1 MKRSSVKTFEAL
13 PLKESWACWKRSDGR
28 CYAATI
34 QRDLFGGWSIIALW
48 GSENNSKAG
57 GQAIHPVASREDAE
71 EFMEALHRARI
82 AHGYRPF

>member
-1 MKRSSVKTFEAL
+1 
-13 PLKESWACWKRSDGR
+13 
-28 CYAATI
+28 
-34 QRDLFGGWSIIALW
+34 LFGGWSIIALW

-57 GQAIHPVASREDAE
+57 GQAIHPVTSREDAE